1 MKKTR
6 ILFSLAAM
14 LLIFSFSVYAVTIP
28 DATDTFYVNDY
39 TGSIPQGVAS
49 AITEK
54 CAYLEEQTGAQIV
67 VVLLDGLGGADTG
80 DYAYK
85 LFNTWKIGD
94 AKKNNGLLFLMS
106 EGDDDYY
113 ALQGK
118 GLEKVISSADLSAI
132 LDDEVEPFFKEK
144 DYGGAAEAFVKS
156 TYKKLCAHYGISETP
171 SAQSENRSGST
182 VTAAASAAGLAAGG
196 MLAGFFGGV
205 LRFIGIVLVILIIV
219 VLAMR
224 FSMPRRTPYSRTG
237 GFFFAPRR
245 PRRPPY
251 GGSFYGRRP
260 PSPPPPRS
268 PRSGGGRPSNPF
280 GSGGGA
286 GRSFG
291 SRPSSGGRSSF
302 GGGSRSGGGG
312 SSRGG
317 GAGRG
322 RR

>member
-1 MKKTR
+1 M
-6 ILFSLAAM
+6 LL
-14 LLIFSFSVYAVTIP
+14 LLIFSFSVYAATIP

-39 TGSIPQGVAS
+39 TGSIPQSVAS

-144 DYGGAAEAFVKS
+144 DYGGAAEAFVNS

-171 SAQSENRSGST
+171 SAQPENSSGST
-182 VTAAASAAGLAAGG
+182 AAAAASAAGLAAGG

-205 LRFIGIVLVILIIV
+205 LRFIGIVLVIIIIV

-224 FSMPRRTPYSRTG
+224 FSMPRRTPYSRAG

-280 GSGGGA
+280 GPGSGA

-291 SRPSSGGRSSF
+291 SRPSSFGGSSRPSSGGRSSF